1 MTPIAQESATTGNKP
16 ADQEGQPVAVDNRAD
31 SLRALL
37 FLGDL
42 GLYAINIA
50 LLIACFSSI
59 PTQTKEL
66 DQRGPHALSP
76 AAITADRSCLA
87 YSAQLTAASPS
98 LCTKLSR
105 LPAYPISYL
114 PGQGSL
120 HFLSEELLTTGA
132 PLYLKRVPYAYSYK
146 SSSTLPIT
154 NDIAPYND
162 QNGSSGQ
169 VGNRRPPHRKGGP
182 LCV

>member
-50 LLIACFSSI
+50 SPIACFSSI

-66 DQRGPHALSP
+66 DALSP

-105 LPAYPISYL
+105 LPTYPISYL

-132 PLYLKRVPYAYSYK
+132 PLYASQAAAREETPGTS
-146 SSSTLPIT
+146 
-154 NDIAPYND
+154 
-162 QNGSSGQ
+162 
-169 VGNRRPPHRKGGP
+169 
-182 LCV
+182 

>member
-105 LPAYPISYL
+105 QPAYPISYL

-132 PLYLKRVPYAYSYK
+132 PLYPSG
-146 SSSTLPIT
+146 TLPKSAFRASP
-154 NDIAPYND
+154 APR
-162 QNGSSGQ
+162 GH
-169 VGNRRPPHRKGGP
+169 RPPSGGKFELLP
-182 LCV
+182 PPSGKMVFSGLLSVS

>member
-132 PLYLKRVPYAYSYK
+132 PLYYSPPAGEGG
-146 SSSTLPIT
+146 LL
-154 NDIAPYND
+154 
-162 QNGSSGQ
+162 
-169 VGNRRPPHRKGGP
+169 RPARPKPTDTP
-182 LCV
+182 LEI

>member
-132 PLYLKRVPYAYSYK
+132 PLYA
-146 SSSTLPIT
+146 PILGET
-154 NDIAPYND
+154 GLFYLQPWDRPRA
-162 QNGSSGQ
+162 
-169 VGNRRPPHRKGGP
+169 RRPLSPHRPPPTSNASVAKSGNT
-182 LCV
+182 CFI